1 MQQSRPRLTAPFVE
15 IWFRRFVSS
24 APYSVLFLFLT
35 IKALNNRKM
44 FLTSHEAVCSCD
56 SLKAVDVFGIN
67 VGEVEFSTTE
77 RFSESASVMKWSEIK
92 TKVTSPTNHNATGAN
107 NTSYEP
113 RSEENTCT

>member
-1 MQQSRPRLTAPFVE
+1 
-15 IWFRRFVSS
+15 
-24 APYSVLFLFLT
+24 
-35 IKALNNRKM
+35 M